1 MTALQIRDAVPG
13 DAQGMHA
20 VIEAAYRGEGGWT
33 TEGHLVDGARITLDE
48 LLVYIA
54 DPARIVLVAERPVD
68 EGPVEEAPRIVG
80 CCTVHLPSDA
90 PDSPDATDATDGTD
104 ATDAT
109 DERHLAEFGLFAVD
123 PRVQSGGIGRSLLE
137 AARQRLRERGIDRL
151 MIQVLQS
158 RPELRA
164 WYERRGFEA
173 TGEVLPFPATGLKVA
188 GLGMDVLVAPVD

>member
-1 MTALQIRDAVPG
+1 MTALQIRDADAD

-33 TEGHLVDGARITLDE
+33 TEGHLVDGARITLEE
-48 LLVYIA
+48 LQAYIA

-90 PDSPDATDATDGTD
+90 PDATDATDATN

-173 TGEVLPFPATGLKVA
+173 TGEVLPFPASGLKVA

>member
-48 LLVYIA
+48 LQAYIA

-90 PDSPDATDATDGTD
+90 PDSPDATDATD
-104 ATDAT
+104 AT

-137 AARQRLRERGIDRL
+137 AAQQRLRVRGIDRL

-164 WYERRGFEA
+164 WYERRGFEP
-173 TGEVLPFPATGLKVA
+173 TGQVLPFPATGLKVA
-188 GLGMDVLVAPVD
+188 GLGMDVLVAPID